1 MRDSW
6 GMKRLGDERVANGE
20 MKKLIGGMEIK
31 WNYMNIFYR
40 TGRRISRRNQEN
52 QFCCET
58 CNKEAEKKIKGR
70 CVGGGEGEKMVELN
84 SEVEEI
90 IRR

>member
-1 MRDSW
+1 MRSQ
-6 GMKRLGDERVANGE
+6 GIKNAKEKGERE
-20 MKKLIGGMEIK
+20 ERKK
-31 WNYMNIFYR
+31 
-40 TGRRISRRNQEN
+40 

>member
-1 MRDSW
+1 
-6 GMKRLGDERVANGE
+6 
-20 MKKLIGGMEIK
+20 
-31 WNYMNIFYR
+31 MNIFYR